1 MYSEVDVEI
10 IEDGGSHFEFLASND
25 RVRQSERHKE
35 RLKDSKRRRHRN
47 ANRILRRQ
55 SKTVG
60 NPRRYRV
67 RSSQHQIMIPGIFP
81 IGRQE

>member
-25 RVRQSERHKE
+25 RIGQSERHKK

-47 ANRILRRQ
+47 ANRILSRQ
-55 SKTVG
+55 SETVG

-67 RSSQHQIMIPGIFP
+67 RSSQHQIMVRGIFTV
-81 IGRQE
+81 GRQG